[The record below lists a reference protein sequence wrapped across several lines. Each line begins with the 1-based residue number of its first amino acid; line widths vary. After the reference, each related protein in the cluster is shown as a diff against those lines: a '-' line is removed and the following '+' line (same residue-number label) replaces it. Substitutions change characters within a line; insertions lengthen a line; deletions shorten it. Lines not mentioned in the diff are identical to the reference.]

1 MLALS
6 GTAASQPTLAAV
18 LTGSVHET
26 LTSVAFS
33 PDGTMLAAGV
43 DGKTYVWDVATRRL
57 TATLIVPGGRGQS
70 VTSVAFSPDARTL
83 AVSDTDDST
92 YLLDLATGHV
102 IATVKDGPPR
112 ARGGVYSV
120 AFSPNGT
127 MLAADDYN
135 GHIYL
140 WHVG

>member
-33 PDGTMLAAGV
+33 PDGTMLAAG
-43 DGKTYVWDVATRRL
+43 
-57 TATLIVPGGRGQS
+57 
-70 VTSVAFSPDARTL
+70 
-83 AVSDTDDST
+83 
-92 YLLDLATGHV
+92 
-102 IATVKDGPPR
+102 
-112 ARGGVYSV
+112 
-120 AFSPNGT
+120 
-127 MLAADDYN
+127 DYN